1 MLGGL
6 EVDLRGGIAVVALL
20 SAPASIAG
28 DTTPAKATCGVVVTF
43 PKGWSR
49 STVPAETAGS
59 CEVLLAPPDWD
70 RTRRDETEWELP
82 PYAIRIRATKG
93 GVDAACA
100 QFGLCQREG
109 RWYFSGKGG
118 APLLVAERVT
128 AGARF
133 FSGSQEERL
142 YDRSGYRGLGVR
154 PYAVIIGASRIA
166 AVEPSVGF
174 DDEDIFNAIVASIR
188 LR

>member
-6 EVDLRGGIAVVALL
+6 EVDLRRGIAVAALL
-20 SAPASIAG
+20 SAAPSIAG
-28 DTTPAKATCGVVVTF
+28 DTTPAKATCGVVVAF

-49 STVPAETAGS
+49 SSVPAETGGT

-82 PYAIRIRATKG
+82 PYAIRIRAIQA

-100 QFGLCQREG
+100 QFGLCHREG
-109 RWYFSGKGG
+109 RWYFSGRGG
-118 APLLVAERVT
+118 APLPVAERVT
-128 AGARF
+128 AGARV

-142 YDRSGYRGLGVR
+142 YDRAGYRGLGVR

-174 DDEDIFNAIVASIR
+174 DDERVFSAVVASIR